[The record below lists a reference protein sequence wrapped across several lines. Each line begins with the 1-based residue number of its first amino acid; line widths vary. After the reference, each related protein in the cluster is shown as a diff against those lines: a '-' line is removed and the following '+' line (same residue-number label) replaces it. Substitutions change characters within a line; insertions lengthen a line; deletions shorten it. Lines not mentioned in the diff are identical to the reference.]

1 MVLWL
6 CFSVF
11 NFFSQPVL
19 WNVEEMGWSLEAILQ
34 FIIVFNIILYLLSYS
49 SKFYFLCAVRN
60 YFKTVVFLRRLYLHL
75 GKQIFSVHKMRMC
88 FICIQFY
95 MFIYVYIQFYMFYM
109 FIYSFICIQLTDHV
123 LTQVE

>member
-1 MVLWL
+1 MALWL

-34 FIIVFNIILYLLSYS
+34 FRIVFNIMLYLLSYS

-60 YFKTVVFLRRLYLHL
+60 YFKAVVFLRRLYLNL

-88 FICIQFY
+88 FICI
-95 MFIYVYIQFYMFYM
+95 
-109 FIYSFICIQLTDHV
+109 YSVAHRSCAYTSGIEGFSKAINISLF
-123 LTQVE
+123 L